1 VGVAGGIGRG
11 KELGVDL
18 IKILYSCMKF
28 STKFEKNKKKIRS
41 VAVTYCNF
49 FKVF

>member
-1 VGVAGGIGRG
+1 MGVAGGIGRG

-28 STKFEKNKKKIRS
+28 STKFEKNKKNKKCS
-41 VAVTYCNF
+41 CDLLQLL
-49 FKVF
+49 